1 MFLGFSNDMHS
12 YCQLM
17 YLAKIDFNS
26 VYNIIKHEISIL
38 CDLYFVGQFDL
49 YFGGPQTILKF
60 TLRTNIQSEKEM
72 YHSITQLL
80 IVYFIQDFSVQIQR
94 LSYKSTSFKKT
105 ACRWVKIF
113 RYIKKKSTLCTN

>member
-1 MFLGFSNDMHS
+1 MFLSFSNDMHS
-12 YCQLM
+12 YYQLM

-38 CDLYFVGQFDL
+38 CDLYFVGQSDL

-60 TLRTNIQSEKEM
+60 TLLRNIQSEKQM

-80 IVYFIQDFSVQIQR
+80 IVYYIKDFSVQIQR

-113 RYIKKKSTLCTN
+113 RYIKKIDTLY

>member
-1 MFLGFSNDMHS
+1 MFLCFSNDMHS
-12 YCQLM
+12 YYQLM

-38 CDLYFVGQFDL
+38 CDLYFVGQSDL

-60 TLRTNIQSEKEM
+60 TLLTNIQSEKKM

-80 IVYFIQDFSVQIQR
+80 IVYYIQDFSVQIQR
-94 LSYKSTSFKKT
+94 LSYESTSFKKA

-113 RYIKKKSTLCTN
+113 RYIKKIDTLY